1 VHEFD
6 YCPWLY
12 WEKATDDDRSEQDAW
27 QESLRD
33 RGLREAGDRAF
44 LSPLAAIFDVDLSI
58 GADSY
63 IAAHAYVTGR
73 VRLGDHTTLNPYTV
87 VRGTVTIGN
96 GVRVGAHA
104 SVLGFNHTADPAQ
117 PVYQQ
122 PVHSKGIVVGDDV
135 WIGSNAIILDGVTV
149 GGHSIIGAGA
159 VVTKDVPPWSV
170 MGGNPAR
177 RLRDRR
183 DRKPSNGLSARLTT
197 FARQARDQV
206 PALLDRYRA
215 ADGWFVNQPGS
226 SAAVRPTCDA
236 VEIAD
241 LLLGG
246 PPPRHA
252 APALIERLATL
263 QDPVTGLIPELGET
277 DATVHSGSAYHLLS
291 VGYALD
297 LLSAALPHPIAAI
310 RQIDDAQLLTVLD
323 GLPWETHAWGAGAW
337 VDMYATALHWNRRLF
352 ALDGPLE
359 TLLGWLLTR
368 QDPWSGLWGS
378 PTVDGGRR
386 QPVNGY
392 YRLTR
397 GSFGQ
402 FGLPVPRPEATVDSV
417 LAHTRDDRWFANGR
431 GTACDVLDV
440 IHPLWLCGS
449 QTGYRRND
457 GQNWARARLDDALTR
472 WQTDAGFAFS
482 PVPITGSEH
491 EPSLMGTEMWL
502 SIIWLLADV
511 LGESGA
517 LGYRPR
523 GVHRPE
529 PAVTR
534 QA

>member
-1 VHEFD
+1 
-6 YCPWLY
+6 
-12 WEKATDDDRSEQDAW
+12 
-27 QESLRD
+27 LRD
-33 RGLREAGDRAF
+33 KGLRETGDRAF

-87 VRGTVTIGN
+87 VRGDVTIGN
-96 GVRVGAHA
+96 GVRIGAHA
-104 SVLGFNHTADPAQ
+104 SVLGFNHTANPAQ

-149 GGHSIIGAGA
+149 GEHSIIGAGA

-183 DRKPSNGLSARLTT
+183 DRKPSGGLSPRLAT
-197 FARQARDQV
+197 FAQQARDQA
-206 PALLDRYRA
+206 PALLARYWPA
-215 ADGWFVNQPGS
+215 TGWFLNQPGS
-226 SAAVRPTCDA
+226 PTTVRPTCDA

-241 LLLGG
+241 LLLN
-246 PPPRHA
+246 A
-252 APALIERLATL
+252 APPQLPAPELIEKLASL
-263 QDPVTGLIPELGET
+263 QDPVTGLIPEFCET
-277 DATVHSGSAYHLLS
+277 DATIHSGSAYHLLS

-297 LLSAALPHPIAAI
+297 LLGASLPHPVAAVA
-310 RQIDDAQLLTVLD
+310 QVDPAQLLNT
-323 GLPWETHAWGAGAW
+323 LPWDTKAWGAGAW

-352 ALDGPLE
+352 NADGPLE
-359 TLLGWLLTR
+359 TLLGWLLTK

-378 PTVDGGRR
+378 PTPDEGRR

-397 GSFGQ
+397 GTFAQ
-402 FGLPVPRPEATVDSV
+402 LGLPVPRPEATIDSV
-417 LAHTRDDRWFANGR
+417 LAHTRDDRWFAHGR

-440 IHPLWLCGS
+440 IHPLWLCGN
-449 QTGYRRND
+449 QTSHRRND
-457 GQNWARARLDDALTR
+457 IHTWARARLDDALTR
-472 WQTDAGFAFS
+472 WHTDAGFAFS
-482 PVPITGSEH
+482 PVPTTGSEH

-529 PAVTR
+529 PARAYADPSSARAV
-534 QA
+534 Q